1 MFRSKLE
8 RLVRMVLG
16 DDHVQDETLLK
27 ELEEKSILEN
37 REFFQRCLTS
47 RLPQC
52 AKYLIKKDKENNK
65 TDKILSGPEDP
76 SILFKTQEEEVVI
89 EIMKTYNEGS
99 WKIKSVTPGSQ
110 ENLLHYFITK
120 RFEGALEEILGNGS
134 IQEDVKE
141 LCFSQDAFEKIPLMA
156 ILCQGMEES
165 ALKLWNFMEN
175 LGNKEDGA
183 GEIKE
188 KLENALNQ
196 RNESD
201 ENFFH
206 LCSYNGQ
213 NELLAAIVKSKVF
226 SQKYI
231 QDGLTHQSKDGRTP
245 LDQCKHEDTVLKI
258 LDSFNHSTHRLAW
271 NDLKGKNIFHH
282 YSKKDFNLAIGHL
295 IKILP
300 STEVRDMIL
309 KKTSTNGN
317 NVLMTAAIHGSR
329 KALELLLHFV
339 SVFRLSQV
347 DSATTVEEVLHHRNE
362 YGNTLL
368 SLVLQHKDDLQVPKI
383 VLLSMENDFHSR
395 SGHASEL
402 KRCFHQNLN
411 ASGDVLRA
419 IQEVEKSDKKG
430 VITIVWI
437 GTQSFLKAFL
447 IPVGIMAVDILFD
460 VLLVQEYFYM
470 DQDCLTTQWK
480 GCHANGNQTS
490 FDSSCGLNAT
500 QLAVSQYVHIGTL
513 NIFCIPL
520 KLDAK
525 PRFLYSL
532 GFIIWPWVY
541 YVVEFLQSDV
551 FENMSQVYCKND
563 FAC

>member
-8 RLVRMVLG
+8 RLVRLVLAERP

-27 ELEEKSILEN
+27 ELEDKSIPEN
-37 REFFQRCLTS
+37 SEFFQRCLTG
-47 RLPQC
+47 RLPQS
-52 AKYLIKKDKENNK
+52 AKYLIRKDKENNQ

-76 SILFKTQEEEVVI
+76 SILFKTQEEEVAI

-99 WKIKSVTPGSQ
+99 WKIKSLTPGSQ

-120 RFEGALEEILGNGS
+120 RFEGALAEILGNES

-156 ILCQGMEES
+156 ILSQGMEES
-165 ALKLWNFMEN
+165 ALKLWKFMEN
-175 LGNKEDGA
+175 LGNREDGA
-183 GEIKE
+183 GEINE

-206 LCSYNGQ
+206 LCSYNEQ
-213 NELLAAIVKSKVF
+213 NELLGAIARSNVL

-231 QDGLTHQSKDGRTP
+231 QDGLVHQSKDGRTP
-245 LDQCKHEDTVLKI
+245 LDQCKHEETVLNI
-258 LDSFNHSTHRLAW
+258 LNSFDHSTHKLAW

-300 STEVRDMIL
+300 PAEVRDMIL
-309 KKTSTNGN
+309 QKTLTNGN
-317 NVLMTAAIHGSR
+317 NVLMTSAIHGSR
-329 KALELLLHFV
+329 KALELLLYFL

-395 SGHASEL
+395 SGPAS
-402 KRCFHQNLN
+402 R
-411 ASGDVLRA
+411 
-419 IQEVEKSDKKG
+419 G
-430 VITIVWI
+430 V
-437 GTQSFLKAFL
+437 
-447 IPVGIMAVDILFD
+447 
-460 VLLVQEYFYM
+460 
-470 DQDCLTTQWK
+470 
-480 GCHANGNQTS
+480 
-490 FDSSCGLNAT
+490 
-500 QLAVSQYVHIGTL
+500 
-513 NIFCIPL
+513 
-520 KLDAK
+520 
-525 PRFLYSL
+525 R
-532 GFIIWPWVY
+532 
-541 YVVEFLQSDV
+541 
-551 FENMSQVYCKND
+551 
-563 FAC
+563 